1 MSHTSSLCSA
11 SLMVNT
17 SCKKISS
24 GPQRAYGCQ
33 AYINISS
40 LGTICSRNFY
50 TPEEDF
56 QSIRMHSISEKLKSF
71 KVSSIYLECIMNYTN
86 ISFSQSV
93 VLICVSPTFSEA
105 TGRLCHDDGAL
116 KKHNTSGFSND
127 RRDDLSTY
135 SPNVFAGME
144 RRPSFMMTLRFC
156 K

>member
-1 MSHTSSLCSA
+1 
-11 SLMVNT
+11 MVNA

-71 KVSSIYLECIMNYTN
+71 KVSSTYLECIMNYTN

-93 VLICVSPTFSEA
+93 FLICVSPTFSEA
-105 TGRLCHDDGAL
+105 TGRLCHDDGSL
-116 KKHNTSGFSND
+116 
-127 RRDDLSTY
+127 
-135 SPNVFAGME
+135 
-144 RRPSFMMTLRFC
+144 
-156 K
+156 